1 MDANSY
7 NYTNYI
13 RSPAEMGMS
22 ADGNIQTLENDVNG
36 LIAYTELLVEGTG
49 KASKTG
55 KPLGNKYF
63 FNTQTTCKDMTTNQN
78 VNRYIYIN
86 NVPDGNFPLLSATSG
101 QDYSQFEGLIPGIL
115 SDLANMEPMDPQK
128 VFQSFQQNGG
138 LACQQVTLQTVNGN
152 NQVSSETQYL
162 ATLDIENMDPCEFEN
177 SVNPVTNVRCK
188 EGFKK
193 LEKQNDLYVQSYL
206 VLVSILFIF
215 LFANVLIKNKMLTP
229 I

>member
-13 RSPAEMGMS
+13 NSPAEMGMS

-63 FNTQTTCKDMTTNQN
+63 FNTQTTCKDMSTNKN

-86 NVPDGNFPLLSATSG
+86 NIPDGNIPLLSSSAGTDFKS
-101 QDYSQFEGLIPGIL
+101 FEGLIPGIL

-128 VFQSFQQNGG
+128 VFQSFQKNGG
-138 LACQQVTLQTVNGN
+138 LACQQVTLQTVNAR

-162 ATLDIENMDPCEFEN
+162 ATLDIANMDPCEFEN
-177 SVNPVTNVRCK
+177 SVNPVTNAKCSQS
-188 EGFKK
+188 FQNM
-193 LEKQNDLYVQSYL
+193 EK
-206 VLVSILFIF
+206 
-215 LFANVLIKNKMLTP
+215 
-229 I
+229 